1 MLQGEEPVEGEAV
14 KKRPKKTATDD
25 DDDDA
30 DDDDDDEENTILT
43 GLDPSGQY
51 GAQRR
56 PEGNLEQ
63 IRPRLCPK
71 TTAISRRKHYQ
82 RQKGEE
88 DADRRHRRRPRRQRR
103 RQQHKAGDL

>member
-14 KKRPKKTATDD
+14 KKRPKKTAT
-25 DDDDA
+25 
-30 DDDDDDEENTILT
+30 DDDEENTILT

-88 DADRRHRRRPRRQRR
+88 DADQRRRRRCPLRQRRRQRR
-103 RQQHKAGDL
+103 RRRREAGDL